1 MSQRAPNL
9 HRFRANLSYDPFVFR
24 EAAMEKHRPK
34 AQIVTQSSRSPLLMA
49 GCGRCRLGIF
59 SRGFNLKCAMQSSG
73 QEQQEVPFFS
83 TRKNHE
89 G

>member
-1 MSQRAPNL
+1 
-9 HRFRANLSYDPFVFR
+9 
-24 EAAMEKHRPK
+24 MEKHRPK
-34 AQIVTQSSRSPLLMA
+34 AQIVTQSSHSPLLMA

-89 G
+89 GCKSGRVLQHLQQGHVGKQFTCNTF